1 MEFELNELVEELSI
15 TYLQT
20 LPIYVVDYQFFSSLL
35 MYDIGLNANATMKS
49 IHKKSNPLII
59 FEITICINVFEFISK
74 CNQDK
79 RIG

>member
-1 MEFELNELVEELSI
+1 
-15 TYLQT
+15 
-20 LPIYVVDYQFFSSLL
+20 

-79 RIG
+79 RIGWIRKCYLIFILLEI